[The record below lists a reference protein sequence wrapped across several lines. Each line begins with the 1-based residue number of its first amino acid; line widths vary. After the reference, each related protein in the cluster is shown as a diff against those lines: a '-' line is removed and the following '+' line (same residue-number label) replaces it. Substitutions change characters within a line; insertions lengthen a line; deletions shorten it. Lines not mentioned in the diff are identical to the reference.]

1 MGLIQNGYRD
11 AHGCLKFAG
20 AGFSSGAIPATHHY
34 NFHQTGRNRNLFAG
48 EGITDDKVSVPVGY
62 RPHYCW
68 IMAQKTGGLGS
79 TARQIL
85 GSGATGS
92 VNLAGGLNAESTIEG
107 VGGIGNAEVALIM
120 FAQALLSGSSEMS
133 APATAALNMAIELA
147 GSCSVSA
154 EIRYAES
161 KNMIAELMGM
171 SSSSVNMGALV
182 GAEATLSG
190 QGGVCCSTP
199 RADGFMSADIAPST
213 TTAASVIAQAV
224 WDYMASQAD
233 NPGSMGEAVLAAG
246 GGLVPPSVEE
256 IAEAIWRYTR
266 G

>member
-1 MGLIQNGYRD
+1 MGLVQNGYRD

-20 AGFSSGAIPATHHY
+20 GGFSNGAYPAAHHA

-92 VNLAGGLNAESTIEG
+92 VNLAGGLNAVSTLEG
-107 VGGIGNAEVALIM
+107 SGGIGNAEVALIM

-171 SSSSVNMGALV
+171 SSTSVNMGALV

-199 RADGFMSADIAPST
+199 RADGFMSADIAPATTVAST
-213 TTAASVIAQAV
+213 VIAQAV
-224 WDYMASQAD
+224 WNYMASQAD